1 MATNSTRCSPH
12 VENYFMHT
20 NARSLRSR
28 LTPRRLAIGTLALLA
43 AIQLVPVWLWQT
55 NPALQSQPKWDSPQ
69 THELAQRA
77 CFDCHSNQTTW
88 PWYGY
93 VAPASW
99 LITRDVI
106 AGREKLNFDDWQ
118 TALARADRRPLD
130 QQIQR
135 EISRGDM
142 PPSYFLWLHPDAKLT
157 PAEQQQLIDGL
168 AKTVQ
173 AK

>member
-1 MATNSTRCSPH
+1 V
-12 VENYFMHT
+12 VEKIMKRVF
-20 NARSLRSR
+20 
-28 LTPRRLAIGTLALLA
+28 TPRRLLIGVFGLLVV
-43 AIQLVPVWLWQT
+43 IQLIPVWLGQT
-55 NPALQSQPKWDSPQ
+55 NPPPQSQPKWDSPQ
-69 THELAQRA
+69 TQALTQRA
-77 CFDCHSNQTTW
+77 CFDCHSDQTIW
-88 PWYGY
+88 PWYSY

-106 AGREKLNFDDWQ
+106 AGRRALNFDNWQ
-118 TALARADRRPLD
+118 ASLARGDRFPLD

-157 PAEQQQLIDGL
+157 TAEQQQLIDGL
-168 AKTVQ
+168 AKTIQ